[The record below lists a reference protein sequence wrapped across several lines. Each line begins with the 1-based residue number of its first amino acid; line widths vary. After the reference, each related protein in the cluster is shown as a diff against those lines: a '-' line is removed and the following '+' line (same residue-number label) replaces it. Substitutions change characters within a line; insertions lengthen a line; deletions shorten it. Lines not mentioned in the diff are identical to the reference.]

1 MPEAVVLVC
10 GQAARFCDPLGTV
23 LCAVQGGAEDEVNVL
38 ILEKLGSSLGIVRQI
53 RDFDSNASMPLPCVH
68 VKSWKGV

>member
-23 LCAVQGGAEDEVNVL
+23 LCAVQGGAEDEVNLL
-38 ILEKLGSSLGIVRQI
+38 IL
-53 RDFDSNASMPLPCVH
+53 
-68 VKSWKGV
+68 